1 MTHDPVNHPAH
12 YNSGSVECID
22 AIEASMTVEE
32 FVGYL
37 RGQMIKYVWRAG
49 KKDDARQ
56 DIEKALWYGR
66 RLSGLLDKP
75 AANTYMEDADAA
87 WQVAADHG
95 MWQAYHAMAQRA
107 RAQEAKDR
115 AHEPREAAEGSTA
128 VDYDRLSTL
137 EDHQGN
143 VILERTDAVDWSKA
157 PSWADYMAVDADEP
171 GEEVECLA
179 YWFQYR
185 PEWRQDAEFWSS
197 GGQGGRISSAP
208 EYNFG
213 APRLFCRVRAPA

>member
-1 MTHDPVNHPAH
+1 MTHDPVNHPSH
-12 YNSGSVECID
+12 YNSGAVECID
-22 AIEASMTVEE
+22 AIEAAMTVEE

-66 RLSGLLDKP
+66 RLSSLLEGAP
-75 AANTYMEDADAA
+75 LFVQEAAPVDSAA
-87 WQVAADHG
+87 WRALDT
-95 MWQAYHAMAQRA
+95 MAHNAIER
-107 RAQEAKDR
+107 EAKDM
-115 AHEPREAAEGSTA
+115 APAPREAAEGSTA

>member
-1 MTHDPVNHPAH
+1 MTHDPVNHPSH

-56 DIEKALWYGR
+56 DIEKALWYGN
-66 RLSGLLDKP
+66 RLSVLLGGRLHGPSGSDWGTLADMT
-75 AANTYMEDADAA
+75 AAC
-87 WQVAADHG
+87 V
-95 MWQAYHAMAQRA
+95 
-107 RAQEAKDR
+107 EAER
-115 AHEPREAAEGSTA
+115 QSREVERELAEGSTA
-128 VDYDRLSTL
+128 VDYARLSTL

-157 PSWADYMAVDADEP
+157 PPWADYMAVDARDV
-171 GEEVECLA
+171 GEEPECLA

-197 GGQGGRISSAP
+197 GGQGGRISTAP
-208 EYNFG
+208 EYSFG
-213 APRLFCRVRAPA
+213 APRLFCRVRAPE